1 MLFSRSKGALHLIDV
16 TSIMILGII
25 VIFIGFIIILLAL
38 AKAMHSSGRVEAGG
52 VVIVG
57 PIPIVFG
64 TSARATKMVL
74 ILAIALTILAIIL
87 FILPLLLT
95 RSYWR

>member
-1 MLFSRSKGALHLIDV
+1 MIDAA
-16 TSIMILGII
+16 SIMILGIVI
-25 VIFIGFIIILLAL
+25 IFIGFIIILLAV
-38 AKAMHSSGRVEAGG
+38 AKAMRGGDKVEAGG

-87 FILPLLLT
+87 FILPLLVT
-95 RSYWR
+95 RSYWG

>member
-1 MLFSRSKGALHLIDV
+1 MIDAA
-16 TSIMILGII
+16 SIMILGIVI
-25 VIFIGFIIILLAL
+25 IFIGFIIILLAV
-38 AKAMHSSGRVEAGG
+38 AKAMRGGKVEAGG
-52 VVIVG
+52 AVIVG

-87 FILPLLLT
+87 FILPLLVT
-95 RSYWR
+95 RSYWGVKIN

>member
-1 MLFSRSKGALHLIDV
+1 
-16 TSIMILGII
+16 MILGIVI
-25 VIFIGFIIILLAL
+25 IFIGFIIILLAV
-38 AKAMHSSGRVEAGG
+38 AKTMRGGKVEAGG

-87 FILPLLLT
+87 FILPLLVT
-95 RSYWR
+95 RSYWG

>member
-1 MLFSRSKGALHLIDV
+1 MIDAAN
-16 TSIMILGII
+16 IMILGIVI
-25 VIFIGFIIILLAL
+25 IFIGFIIILLAV
-38 AKAMHSSGRVEAGG
+38 AKTMRGGKVEAGG

-74 ILAIALTILAIIL
+74 ILAITLTILAIIL
-87 FILPLLLT
+87 FILPLLVT
-95 RSYWR
+95 RSYWG

>member
-1 MLFSRSKGALHLIDV
+1 LIDAA
-16 TSIMILGII
+16 SIMILGIVI
-25 VIFIGFIIILLAL
+25 IFIGFIIILLAV
-38 AKAMHSSGRVEAGG
+38 AKTMRGGKVEAGG

-74 ILAIALTILAIIL
+74 ILAITLTILAIIL
-87 FILPLLLT
+87 FILPLLVT
-95 RSYWR
+95 RSYWG

>member
-1 MLFSRSKGALHLIDV
+1 MIDA

-25 VIFIGFIIILLAL
+25 VIFIGFIIILLAI
-38 AKAMHSSGRVEAGG
+38 AKAMRSSGKVEAGG

-64 TSARATKMVL
+64 TSTRATKMVL

>member
-1 MLFSRSKGALHLIDV
+1 MIDAA
-16 TSIMILGII
+16 SIMILGIVI
-25 VIFIGFIIILLAL
+25 IFIGFIIILLAV
-38 AKAMHSSGRVEAGG
+38 AKTMRGGKVEAGG

-87 FILPLLLT
+87 FILPLLVT
-95 RSYWR
+95 RSYWG

>member
-1 MLFSRSKGALHLIDV
+1 MIDAA
-16 TSIMILGII
+16 SIMILGIVI
-25 VIFIGFIIILLAL
+25 IFIGFIIILLAV
-38 AKAMHSSGRVEAGG
+38 AKAMRGGGKVEAGG

-87 FILPLLLT
+87 FILPLLVT
-95 RSYWR
+95 RSYWG

>member
-1 MLFSRSKGALHLIDV
+1 MLFSRSKGALHLIDA

-25 VIFIGFIIILLAL
+25 VIFIGFIIILLAI
-38 AKAMHSSGRVEAGG
+38 AKAMRSSGKVEAGG

-64 TSARATKMVL
+64 TSTRATKMVL